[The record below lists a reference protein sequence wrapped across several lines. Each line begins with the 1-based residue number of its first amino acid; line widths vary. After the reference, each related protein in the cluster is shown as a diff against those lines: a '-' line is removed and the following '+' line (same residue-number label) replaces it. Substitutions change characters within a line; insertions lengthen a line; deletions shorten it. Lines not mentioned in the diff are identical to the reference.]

1 MNNSKLL
8 GLLAAMFIT
17 LSIFSS
23 CTKDDID
30 ETKTTE
36 TETTTFDCPSLSL
49 NIGDT
54 CTNAS
59 GNFNIVD
66 TNCDC
71 PDYATYDC
79 PSLNANIGDACTT
92 SSGANGVVDANCDCE
107 ENGSSVDCQG
117 WGLNIGD
124 DCIVYD
130 LVYDS
135 TAMTY
140 DSININGVLD
150 INCDCL

>member
-49 NIGDT
+49 NIGD
-54 CTNAS
+54 
-59 GNFNIVD
+59 
-66 TNCDC
+66 
-71 PDYATYDC
+71 
-79 PSLNANIGDACTT
+79 ACTT

-107 ENGSSVDCQG
+107 ENGSSVDCPG